1 MAPMKHNN
9 NHHNSS
15 NYGEDVNRQA
25 NILASCYVGP
35 SGIPEVPS
43 TGLPSPP
50 SSPPLAAITATN
62 ELALTPKATRSARH
76 QHAGSGRH
84 HNPRQQHRR
93 GGATS
98 RIRGEC
104 ERFFCET
111 LRATFLGE
119 GIDAPRVSRLTDVY
133 YNHQQHNDY
142 NNHNYGTG
150 FDGAHGNNNGGRAV
164 VDANGQLTPP
174 DYFPIGDHAVMAARH
189 AADRRMSGSSGFE
202 TSHVAAWMEIWDY
215 AGGNSFRAFA
225 VEHDNMGEDR
235 SLFVFFDANVVGR
248 DLKQALV
255 ALIELAEGPLGC
267 SHMVIAVDRN
277 GLAEE
282 EERKPLLTGLQWAGF
297 SLTTLDFWTG
307 GVDVTSPRWLFMGM
321 EV

>member
-1 MAPMKHNN
+1 MAPMKPNN
-9 NHHNSS
+9 NYSSS

-25 NILASCYVGP
+25 NILASCYVVDP
-35 SGIPEVPS
+35 SAS
-43 TGLPSPP
+43 TLKGLHYCTTG
-50 SSPPLAAITATN
+50 AA
-62 ELALTPKATRSARH
+62 
-76 QHAGSGRH
+76 
-84 HNPRQQHRR
+84 
-93 GGATS
+93 GAEW
-98 RIRGEC
+98 GEC

-119 GIDAPRVSRLTDVY
+119 GNDAPRVSRLTDVY
-133 YNHQQHNDY
+133 YNHEQHNDY

-150 FDGAHGNNNGGRAV
+150 FDGARGNNGGRAV

-189 AADRRMSGSSGFE
+189 AADRRMSGSGGFE

-215 AGGNSFRAFA
+215 AGGNSFRAFVA
-225 VEHDNMGEDR
+225 EQDNMEEGR

-267 SHMVIAVDRN
+267 AHMVIAVDRM
-277 GLAEE
+277 GLTEE
-282 EERKPLLTGLQWAGF
+282 KERKPLLTGLQWAGF

-307 GVDVTSPRWLFMGM
+307 GVDVTSPKWLFMGM